1 MLLHRKILRQNAV
14 VFRHDFCTKL
24 YYSGISRKKAVE
36 IMGHASYQMI
46 EKVYAALDEQQ
57 EKSAD
62 KIDAMFEDII

>member
-1 MLLHRKILRQNAV
+1 
-14 VFRHDFCTKL
+14 
-24 YYSGISRKKAVE
+24 
-36 IMGHASYQMI
+36 MGHASHQLI